1 MSTAAKEHAMTSIA
15 DIFTPLRELAHRGGD
30 GIDVTLLW
38 DVEADRAFVL
48 VVDGRA
54 GTAFEVEIEDANPMH
69 VFHHPYAYCD
79 QELAA

>member
-1 MSTAAKEHAMTSIA
+1 
-15 DIFTPLRELAHRGGD
+15 
-30 GIDVTLLW
+30 
-38 DVEADRAFVL
+38 VL

-54 GTAFEVEIEDANPMH
+54 GTAFEVEIQDANPMH

>member
-1 MSTAAKEHAMTSIA
+1 M
-15 DIFTPLRELAHRGGD
+15 
-30 GIDVTLLW
+30 W

-69 VFHHPYAYCD
+69 VFHHPYAYCN